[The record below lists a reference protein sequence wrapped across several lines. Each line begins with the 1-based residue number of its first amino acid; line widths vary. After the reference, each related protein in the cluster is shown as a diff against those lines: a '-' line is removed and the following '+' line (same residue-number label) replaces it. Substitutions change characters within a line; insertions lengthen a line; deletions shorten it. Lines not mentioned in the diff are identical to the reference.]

1 MIKDLKS
8 GEKGNA
14 PFYCHRVTESTT
26 KTGKL
31 FQSVT
36 LRDSSGSIN
45 AKVWDVERNGV
56 KEGEYYAVQYSVQEY
71 AGSLQLIIESIA
83 VLDKESINPA
93 DFYPT
98 SKYNVN
104 KMFKDIVTTLSTVQN
119 EWLQKLLM
127 QFFDNKEL
135 VKLYENASAAV
146 DVHHAFVGGLVQHTR
161 AILKMAVT
169 AAGLYDGVDKDLLLT
184 AAFFHDVGKLKE
196 ISAFPENKF
205 TAFGVLIGHVTLSTL
220 AVEHW
225 CESIDGFPADLKIKL
240 MHCILAHHGELE
252 WGSPVKPALK
262 EAIILSML
270 DNLDAKIGIYEE
282 TLEKG
287 GGRSFQLGTT
297 VLDEE
302 GMLCIAQDL
311 Y

>member
-14 PFYCHRVTESTT
+14 PFYCHKVTESTT

-205 TAFGVLIGHVTLSTL
+205 SLFI
-220 AVEHW
+220 
-225 CESIDGFPADLKIKL
+225 
-240 MHCILAHHGELE
+240 
-252 WGSPVKPALK
+252 
-262 EAIILSML
+262 
-270 DNLDAKIGIYEE
+270 
-282 TLEKG
+282 
-287 GGRSFQLGTT
+287 
-297 VLDEE
+297 
-302 GMLCIAQDL
+302 
-311 Y
+311 